1 MNEDPQLRINEAVA
15 KAKNL
20 MIDATRIANNELL
33 SRKFWKKLN
42 RMTWEIEKLQGKM
55 LRSKSD

>member
-1 MNEDPQLRINEAVA
+1 MNEDAQRRINEAVA

-42 RMTWEIEKLQGKM
+42 RMTWKIEELQGKM
-55 LRSKSD
+55 LRTK